1 MSATPSRDGT
11 HKPAKAPPFRLVVP
25 HRYLVLSGSTPTAEK
40 IGCYDN
46 SRHGQGG
53 CENNCALAVT
63 QTCLKVS
70 KLLL

>member
-25 HRYLVLSGSTPTAEK
+25 HRYFVLSGSMPKRQRE
-40 IGCYDN
+40 IGCYDV
-46 SRHGQGG
+46 SRHGQG
-53 CENNCALAVT
+53 EWKKRLRAT